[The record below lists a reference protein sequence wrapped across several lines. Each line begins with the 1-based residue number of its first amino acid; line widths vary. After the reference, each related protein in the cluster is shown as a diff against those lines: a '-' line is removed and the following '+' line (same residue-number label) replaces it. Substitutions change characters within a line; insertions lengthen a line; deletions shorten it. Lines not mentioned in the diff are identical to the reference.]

1 MKILSL
7 NVNGL
12 RAFYNRGGTEGGL
25 LQSLL
30 DSQDPDI
37 LLFQEIKCNPETY
50 KYWLGEW
57 ENEYQLAAFHNQFQ
71 DSYAG
76 VGAMVKKGIDARF
89 FTKTL
94 IINNYDTGRIMRI
107 DLKDKIILGVYVLN
121 SGDKDDLRKEWN
133 EKFLQYVEFLKQDKP
148 VIILGDLN
156 AVSSEQDCWAYEQ
169 YFDEM
174 PGVKEYEIN
183 WLHDLLKLGFIDSF
197 AQTHD
202 EETWKYSWF
211 SYRGDSRYSNK
222 GFRLDYA
229 LVDEKLKKKIKSCE
243 ILGSACEYSDHSPV
257 LLEIK

>member
-12 RAFYNRGGTEGGL
+12 RAFYNRGGEEGGL

-30 DSQDPDI
+30 DSHDPDI
-37 LLFQEIKCNPETY
+37 LLFQEIKCNANTY

-57 ENEYQLAAFHNQFQ
+57 ENDYQLAAFHNQFQ

-76 VGAMVKKGIDARF
+76 VGAMVRRGIDAKF

-94 IINNYDTGRIMRI
+94 VINNYDTGRIMCI
-107 DLKDKIILGVYVLN
+107 ELEDMIILGVYVVN

-133 EKFLQYVEFLKQDKP
+133 QKFLEYVDLLKSEKP

-156 AVSSEQDCWAYEQ
+156 AVSGEMDCWAY
-169 YFDEM
+169 DEYYDQM
-174 PGVKEYEIN
+174 PGVKEYEIT
-183 WLHDLLKLGFIDSF
+183 WLHNLLDHGFIDSF
-197 AQTHD
+197 EKTHS
-202 EETWKYSWF
+202 EEDWKYSWF
-211 SYRGDSRYSNK
+211 SYRGDSRYTNK

-229 LVDEKLKKKIKSCE
+229 LVDKKISSKIMSSE
-243 ILGSACEYSDHSPV
+243 ILGSPCEYSDHSPV